1 MSDQNRPHTPFAAGR
16 PPWPDEEP
24 VIRTI
29 AMPADTNAEGDIF
42 GGWLLAQMDLA
53 GATVAFAL
61 ARGRC
66 ATVAV
71 DGMVF
76 LNPVFVGDEVSLF
89 ARVLKIGRSSVRV
102 AVEAWRR
109 RRDSGEGHKV
119 TEGAFTFVA
128 IDEHRRSRP
137 LPSAAAELS
146 ESGPSAI

>member
-1 MSDQNRPHTPFAAGR
+1 MAEPQSPTCPTAA
-16 PPWPDEEP
+16 P

-42 GGWLLAQMDLA
+42 GGWLMSQMDLA
-53 GATVAFAL
+53 GATIAFNL

-71 DGMVF
+71 SEITF

-89 ARVLKIGRSSVRV
+89 AELLTVGKTSIRV

-109 RRDSGEGHKV
+109 RRDASERQQV
-119 TEGAFTFVA
+119 TKGVFVYVA
-128 IDEHRRSRP
+128 IDDERRPR
-137 LPSAAAELS
+137 LV
-146 ESGPSAI
+146 SG